1 MNFAS
6 FTEIDSKWN
15 IGLKVKCETIKLLVN
30 NLDENL
36 GNVGFGDEFL
46 DATPKAKSMK
56 EKSDK

>member
-6 FTEIDSKWN
+6 FTEIDSNWN
-15 IGLKVKCETIKLLVN
+15 IDLKVKCETIKLLVN

-46 DATPKAKSMK
+46 DATPKAKSMT